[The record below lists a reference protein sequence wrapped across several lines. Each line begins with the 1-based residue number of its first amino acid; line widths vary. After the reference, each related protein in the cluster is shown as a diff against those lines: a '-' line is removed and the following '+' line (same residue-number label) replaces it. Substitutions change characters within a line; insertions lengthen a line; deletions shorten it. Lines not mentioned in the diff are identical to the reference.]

1 VSLRKAAVSGETN
14 FAIRTFPVSDVRDSA
29 LNTRRSNGFVGRTL
43 GGCERFPSTLPFE
56 EYP

>member
-1 VSLRKAAVSGETN
+1 VSGETN
-14 FAIRTFPVSDVRDSA
+14 FAIRTFPVSDVRDFA